1 MNNCFTAAP
10 TAEAA
15 DKTPEKEYTIPP
27 EVPAGGAL
35 YRFCKRCFDV
45 LFSALALL
53 VFLLPMLVISLCIKC
68 DSRGP
73 VFFLQDRLGKDG
85 RPFSVYKF
93 RTMVVG
99 AEKHGPQWAAKD
111 DDRCTRVGRIL
122 RKSRLDELPQFLN
135 ILFGHM
141 SLVGPRPLLVRYL
154 ERYTEEQRRRHD
166 ARPGLTGL
174 AQVSGRNAL
183 SWEERFKLD
192 VKYVDSIT
200 FCGDVAIIFG
210 TLKTVFKREGI
221 TSETSATMEEFM
233 GSGVKK

>member
-15 DKTPEKEYTIPP
+15 DKSPEKEYTIPP

-35 YRFCKRCFDV
+35 YRFCKRSFDV

-73 VFFLQDRLGKDG
+73 VFFTQDRLGKDG

-99 AEKHGPQWAAKD
+99 AEEHGPQWAAKN
-111 DDRCTRVGRIL
+111 DDRCTRVGRFL
-122 RKSRLDELPQFLN
+122 RKTRLDELPQFLN

-141 SLVGPRPLLVRYL
+141 TLVGPRP
-154 ERYTEEQRRRHD
+154 ERAYFYDKFETYIHGFKNRL
-166 ARPGLTGL
+166 AVTPGLTGL
-174 AQVSGRNAL
+174 AQVNGGYEL
-183 SWEERFKLD
+183 EPEEKILYDMQYIREQSLWLDLKL
-192 VKYVDSIT
+192 
-200 FCGDVAIIFG
+200 IF
-210 TLKTVFKREGI
+210 KTVKLVFTHEG
-221 TSETSATMEEFM
+221 AR
-233 GSGVKK
+233 

>member
-1 MNNCFTAAP
+1 MNNCFTASP

-53 VFLLPMLVISLCIKC
+53 VFLLPMLVISLCIIC

-141 SLVGPRPLLVRYL
+141 SLVGPRP
-154 ERYTEEQRRRHD
+154 ERAYFYDKFETYIHGFKNRL
-166 ARPGLTGL
+166 AVTPGLTGL
-174 AQVSGRNAL
+174 AQVNGGYEL
-183 SWEERFKLD
+183 EPEEKILYDMQYIREQSLWLDLKL
-192 VKYVDSIT
+192 
-200 FCGDVAIIFG
+200 IF
-210 TLKTVFKREGI
+210 KTVKLVFTHEG
-221 TSETSATMEEFM
+221 AR
-233 GSGVKK
+233 

>member
-141 SLVGPRPLLVRYL
+141 SLVGPRP
-154 ERYTEEQRRRHD
+154 ERAYFYDKFETYIHGFKNRL
-166 ARPGLTGL
+166 AVTPGLTGL
-174 AQVSGRNAL
+174 AQVNGGYEL
-183 SWEERFKLD
+183 EPEEKILYDMQYIREQSLWLDLKL
-192 VKYVDSIT
+192 
-200 FCGDVAIIFG
+200 IF
-210 TLKTVFKREGI
+210 KTVKLVFTHEG
-221 TSETSATMEEFM
+221 AR
-233 GSGVKK
+233 

>member
-1 MNNCFTAAP
+1 MNNCFTASP

-53 VFLLPMLVISLCIKC
+53 VFLLPMLVISLCILC

-141 SLVGPRPLLVRYL
+141 SLVGPRP
-154 ERYTEEQRRRHD
+154 ERAYFYDKFETYIHGFKNRL
-166 ARPGLTGL
+166 AVTPGLTGL
-174 AQVSGRNAL
+174 AQVNGGYEL
-183 SWEERFKLD
+183 EPEEKILYDMQYIREQSLWLDLKL
-192 VKYVDSIT
+192 
-200 FCGDVAIIFG
+200 IF
-210 TLKTVFKREGI
+210 KTVKLVFTHEG
-221 TSETSATMEEFM
+221 AR
-233 GSGVKK
+233 

>member
-53 VFLLPMLVISLCIKC
+53 VFLLPMLVISLCILC

-93 RTMVVG
+93 RTMIVG

-141 SLVGPRPLLVRYL
+141 SLVGPRP
-154 ERYTEEQRRRHD
+154 ERAYFYDKFETYIHGFKNRL
-166 ARPGLTGL
+166 AVTPGLTGL
-174 AQVSGRNAL
+174 AQVNGGYEL
-183 SWEERFKLD
+183 EPEEKILYDMQYIREQSLWLDLKL
-192 VKYVDSIT
+192 
-200 FCGDVAIIFG
+200 IF
-210 TLKTVFKREGI
+210 KTVKLVFTHEG
-221 TSETSATMEEFM
+221 AR
-233 GSGVKK
+233 